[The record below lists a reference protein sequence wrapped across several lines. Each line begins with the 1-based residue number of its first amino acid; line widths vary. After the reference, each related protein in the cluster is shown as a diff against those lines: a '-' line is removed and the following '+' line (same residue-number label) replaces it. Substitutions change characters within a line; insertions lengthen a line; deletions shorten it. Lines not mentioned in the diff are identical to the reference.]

1 MIKDKSFFQYVKL
14 LNIKA
19 NFLST
24 EFFSGEYESAFKG
37 QGLEFEEIREYEPG
51 DDVRLIDWKN
61 TAKTGKIH
69 IKKFHE
75 EREIS
80 VILAVDI
87 SQSMNFG
94 TKWQTKIELANE
106 IAALISYTA
115 LKSNDKVGLLLFAN
129 EIYKFIP
136 PRKGRNHIWNVIRN
150 IAFYEID
157 RKNFVKKN
165 KKNPIDNVLKFL
177 ADAIKRKAVVFLISD
192 FITSD
197 DYIRTLK
204 ALSKRFDVVPVLIVD
219 KYEYEF
225 FDKIKFLNLMNSESL
240 KQVFL
245 KNKDVENKLKNY
257 LLERINT
264 IKQAHVEPLVV
275 YTHRPYIPE
284 FIKYFRMKK

>member
-24 EFFSGEYESAFKG
+24 EFFAGEYESAFKG

-61 TAKTGKIH
+61 TAKTGKLH

-94 TKWQTKIELANE
+94 TKWHTKMELANE

-115 LKSNDKVGLLLFAN
+115 LKSNDKVGLLLFAD

-157 RKNFVKKN
+157 RKNINNGIEKN
-165 KKNPIDNVLKFL
+165 TIDNVLRFL

-192 FITSD
+192 FITSG

-219 KYEYEF
+219 MYEYEF
-225 FDKIKFLNLMNSESL
+225 FDKIKFLNLVDSESSM
-240 KQVFL
+240 QIFL
-245 KNKDVENKLKNY
+245 KNRNIEDKLKGY
-257 LLERINT
+257 LSERINT
-264 IKQAHVEPLVV
+264 IKQAQVEPLVV
-275 YTHRPYIPE
+275 YTNRPYIPE
-284 FIKYFRMKK
+284 FIRYFRMKK